1 MEKIY
6 YHISENPNLI
16 AHPYL
21 HAGSKSSAI
30 IRGEHLKYENPF
42 YYTVKVLPNAKIV
55 KTSDMVANI
64 IHSKHKG
71 FVINK
76 SNDFEVGVV
85 LNENK
90 KKVNWNDFSEDDIN
104 RKRNAGEFY
113 INVDE
118 ETMSGIKAIENSSAD
133 IIIYDNEIEGG
144 QSIMVVNPKAIE
156 LGSQTNEAKKEKGNT
171 KFMQWYFDWYIKI
184 SDKINITFSLPN
196 ALQPFKEENVVVL
209 DLFEKID
216 QNIDAKPYF
225 KEIVQKADDYGV
237 TIYLEPMPRYKYFV
251 NNIEKRKKISKDY
264 LISYYQKFGFEIT
277 SDKNFMKRLPKST
290 VEKYHLIYESGGE
303 TNKAIMKELRSTDV
317 KTGEPIS
324 FYYSHAKNKQK
335 TPNFGAK
342 YGQNIEPH
350 GKYIISVSESYGKLE
365 DNDRTSYE
373 YGIITFK
380 NPLVLE
386 HKSTDDKGWKKDL
399 MDMFG
404 GKKGSALSKEI
415 IKKGYDGIITTDGS
429 YVSEIVA
436 LNEFK
441 MENGGEINEATEGFD
456 WMSLFDKSPEKER
469 QINEQIEK
477 SEEQERE
484 EWYQGT
490 SFSKKWAATYQ
501 EAVNKTVKEY
511 FDAKATYEDWGSRQY
526 KSNKGVVYSGGDDIH
541 GTAYTIGG
549 INEYRRKKTMD
560 GAKMQMDEAI
570 ETLKELQL
578 SDNEIADLLKNKLEQ
593 GGEIPTSEN
602 KKELEK
608 MEEDTVVLNEG
619 NGVIV
624 NEIYKEWSNITSPND
639 WNDWAFKVRSLKFG
653 TYKTIGF
660 LEVLEEF
667 NFKDAKINDVL
678 KNDFLKEVKQAL
690 NYGKMIEI
698 EEEKKPK
705 MEEKEQLIWFT
716 EEALEFVP
724 EHQLPVIKGAK
735 REYQDA
741 IYIINKAVKD
751 MPTTYSTEGIED
763 KKVYLHYFSPS
774 ADWHIVEKDMSA
786 SVDGHL
792 QDFGYADLGYG
803 AELGYISINELKSI
817 KAVNL
822 DLYFEPVRW
831 SSLSGESV
839 NTDINAYKNPYELN
853 RAIEKLI
860 DSRGDE
866 RNAYDSKDIEFIS
879 YYSGYGGLEKFG
891 SFPDDELKRLKYEYF
906 TPDEVCKKMWAL
918 AYKYGYGTVGDSS
931 VFEPSVGTGNFLK
944 YAPKNVIVGANEI
957 NKYSAIICQILH
969 PNVELDLISFERN
982 FIKNN
987 LSIKAKTDSLKKYS
1001 LVIGNPPYG
1010 ALGGLYITRGED
1022 SYSNASNWTEYFIF
1036 RGLDLLHKDGLLIFV
1051 VGAEQYNG
1059 ATMFLDGKNSKIK
1072 GKIAEKA
1079 DLIDAYRLP
1088 TNIFERTGVSSEI
1101 VIFKKK

>member
-90 KKVNWNDFSEDDIN
+90 QKVNWNDFSEEDIN

-118 ETMSGIKAIENSSAD
+118 ETMSGIKEIESSNAD

-156 LGSQTNEAKKEKGNT
+156 LGGQTNEAKKEKGNT
-171 KFMQWYFDWYIKI
+171 KFMQWYFDWYSKI

-303 TNKAIMKELRSTDV
+303 TNKSIMKELRSTDV

-415 IKKGYDGIITTDGS
+415 IKKGYDGIITTDGN

-441 MENGGEINEATEGFD
+441 MGN
-456 WMSLFDKSPEKER
+456 
-469 QINEQIEK
+469 
-477 SEEQERE
+477 
-484 EWYQGT
+484 
-490 SFSKKWAATYQ
+490 
-501 EAVNKTVKEY
+501 
-511 FDAKATYEDWGSRQY
+511 
-526 KSNKGVVYSGGDDIH
+526 
-541 GTAYTIGG
+541 
-549 INEYRRKKTMD
+549 
-560 GAKMQMDEAI
+560 
-570 ETLKELQL
+570 
-578 SDNEIADLLKNKLEQ
+578 
-593 GGEIPTSEN
+593 GGEIPTLN

-608 MEEDTVVLNEG
+608 MEKDTIVLNDG
-619 NGVIV
+619 NGVII

-667 NFKDAKINDVL
+667 NFKDAKINNVL

-698 EEEKKPK
+698 EEEKETK

-716 EEALEFVP
+716 DEALEFVP

-792 QDFGYADLGYG
+792 QDFGYANLGYG
-803 AELGYISINELKSI
+803 AELGYISIDELKSI

-1022 SYSNASNWTEYFIF
+1022 SYTNASNWTEYFIF